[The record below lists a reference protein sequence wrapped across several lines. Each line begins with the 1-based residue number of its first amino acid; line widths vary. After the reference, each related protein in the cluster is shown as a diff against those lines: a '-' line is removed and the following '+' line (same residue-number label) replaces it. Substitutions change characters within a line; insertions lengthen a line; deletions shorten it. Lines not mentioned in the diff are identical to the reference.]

1 MLEPALQQLK
11 CVNNEALL
19 TLLSSTR
26 AERVFCKVIP
36 LSLTL
41 SVCHSVT
48 SSIPRS
54 IIKIQQPLSTQRKTE
69 ADNQTHI
76 IHSHNQTKHTH
87 DIQNIFGYLQDR
99 SSLHRSSRQLYSH
112 VKANSPS
119 PDCFIF
125 LYFRIFLCGSEQCQW
140 ERRKK
145 GGRDK
150 IVVEKSIFSHRT
162 RINWMGKVECI
173 KMYKRQ
179 FPVKNSQWSKQEL
192 IFGIDVI
199 LVGGWMDQF
208 DKYYIRSWWYPALI
222 FPPTLFWQRPGKAVF
237 WKAEMEIRICGL

>member
-1 MLEPALQQLK
+1 MMLEPALQQLK

-87 DIQNIFGYLQDR
+87 DIQNIKGSDIYRIAALHIAVVGNYIHMSKRTHRLQI
-99 SSLHRSSRQLYSH
+99 
-112 VKANSPS
+112 A
-119 PDCFIF
+119 
-125 LYFRIFLCGSEQCQW
+125 LYFCIFVFSSVGPSNANGKE
-140 ERRKK
+140 ERK
-145 GGRDK
+145 GA
-150 IVVEKSIFSHRT
+150 ET
-162 RINWMGKVECI
+162 R
-173 KMYKRQ
+173 
-179 FPVKNSQWSKQEL
+179 
-192 IFGIDVI
+192 
-199 LVGGWMDQF
+199 
-208 DKYYIRSWWYPALI
+208 
-222 FPPTLFWQRPGKAVF
+222 
-237 WKAEMEIRICGL
+237 

>member
-41 SVCHSVT
+41 SVCHSVA

-87 DIQNIFGYLQDR
+87 DIQNRKGSDIYRIAALCIAIGNYIHMSKRTHRLQ
-99 SSLHRSSRQLYSH
+99 
-112 VKANSPS
+112 
-119 PDCFIF
+119 F
-125 LYFRIFLCGSEQCQW
+125 LYCTNGVDIFLCGFEQCQW
-140 ERRKK
+140 QK

-222 FPPTLFWQRPGKAVF
+222 FPPTLFWQRPGKAAF

>member
-1 MLEPALQQLK
+1 MMLEPALQQLK

-119 PDCFIF
+119 PDCFIY
-125 LYFRIFLCGSEQCQW
+125 LYFCILQMVLIFSSVGPSNAND
-140 ERRKK
+140 RK
-145 GGRDK
+145 GAGTR
-150 IVVEKSIFSHRT
+150 SIFSQRT
-162 RINWMGKVECI
+162 RIN
-173 KMYKRQ
+173 
-179 FPVKNSQWSKQEL
+179 
-192 IFGIDVI
+192 
-199 LVGGWMDQF
+199 
-208 DKYYIRSWWYPALI
+208 
-222 FPPTLFWQRPGKAVF
+222 
-237 WKAEMEIRICGL
+237 